1 MSFLPLK
8 LDQLQVGLYIKLH
21 YGWGGHPFLRNTFK
35 IQSHKDIAIIRRNQL
50 TKITYDP
57 TRSDPQAVEQLTSPQ
72 QSETPES
79 PKEATI
85 ISEEELNNAE
95 QALREEKEALHEK
108 LFSNQSQLQET
119 KKAYQATL
127 NQNRTVLQMIRKGE
141 SESLNLAQEVVRS
154 MTTILDCPSP
164 TLTLVNAPPPQN
176 LVEEISVDSM
186 TVCSL
191 SLIFGATLGLTQEEM
206 EVLGQGAM
214 LHNIGCHR
222 IPSEVRRK
230 KPETLS
236 KSERQL
242 FETYPYYSRQMAEE
256 IPGVSMDCLNI
267 LSQHRENLD
276 GSGYPQGLKDDQI
289 SFLPRVVR
297 VVTEYYSLLKTGIEG
312 VRYTPTQALTHLYT
326 QMKGQCQ
333 PDLIDSFIATVT
345 VYPPGSFVRLS
356 DDSVGVVIRTN
367 QAKRLN
373 PFLVLYEMN
382 SESEDLVIV
391 DLASDS
397 SLIIQ
402 EGLNPMELPPKALA
416 QLQQSLGGVSGVF
429 VSA

>member
-108 LFSNQSQLQET
+108 LFSNQSQP
-119 KKAYQATL
+119 
-127 NQNRTVLQMIRKGE
+127 
-141 SESLNLAQEVVRS
+141 QEVVRS

-206 EVLGQGAM
+206 EVLFW
-214 LHNIGCHR
+214 L
-222 IPSEVRRK
+222 
-230 KPETLS
+230 
-236 KSERQL
+236 
-242 FETYPYYSRQMAEE
+242 
-256 IPGVSMDCLNI
+256 
-267 LSQHRENLD
+267 
-276 GSGYPQGLKDDQI
+276 
-289 SFLPRVVR
+289 RV
-297 VVTEYYSLLKTGIEG
+297 
-312 VRYTPTQALTHLYT
+312 A
-326 QMKGQCQ
+326 
-333 PDLIDSFIATVT
+333 
-345 VYPPGSFVRLS
+345 
-356 DDSVGVVIRTN
+356 
-367 QAKRLN
+367 
-373 PFLVLYEMN
+373 
-382 SESEDLVIV
+382 
-391 DLASDS
+391 
-397 SLIIQ
+397 
-402 EGLNPMELPPKALA
+402 
-416 QLQQSLGGVSGVF
+416 
-429 VSA
+429 